1 MVKNR
6 WSLIIWRH
14 ALSGLIYSNVIQ
26 GSWTHGRLGH
36 VVYIFRVMRWWSCFR
51 FFFFFP
57 PSQADDFQYFRHWG
71 KVFSCLRKTVGG
83 FTSHLAEWLQEGVME
98 ARRGRMEVDSLEVS
112 RVGQSCFLCRHVG
125 QSGRAGQSGGAG
137 LQVGTELSACTS
149 QQVNCLQKNRHGS
162 GLCHTPDWAGRGN
175 RVINVKH
182 SEGRQA
188 EGWAL
193 RNTSLCMVGWLWSR
207 EINAMAGITGI
218 QRILELLFD
227 NTLMLLKTLLGTS
240 AVILWIRISRP
251 TQDSWMG
258 SLARDDSACR
268 GAESPCATPT
278 EQML

>member
-1 MVKNR
+1 MLPCPPWWSHGQEQAVTDNLKRFIVRINLFQCNPRFMDSWSVGACCIYFWGYEMVK
-6 WSLIIWRH
+6 LFQV
-14 ALSGLIYSNVIQ
+14 L
-26 GSWTHGRLGH
+26 
-36 VVYIFRVMRWWSCFR
+36 
-51 FFFFFP
+51 FFFP

-149 QQVNCLQKNRHGS
+149 QQVNCLQNNRHGS

-182 SEGRQA
+182 S
-188 EGWAL
+188 
-193 RNTSLCMVGWLWSR
+193 
-207 EINAMAGITGI
+207 
-218 QRILELLFD
+218 
-227 NTLMLLKTLLGTS
+227 
-240 AVILWIRISRP
+240 
-251 TQDSWMG
+251 
-258 SLARDDSACR
+258 
-268 GAESPCATPT
+268 
-278 EQML
+278 